1 MIKLMAVNGKNMTKS
16 VGMIGVSQLNPHGI
30 STVLTESPISPYGP
44 QYPQYLYMIP
54 LSPYGPP
61 GWSLSLDDK
70 VAGREREEYD
80 KKRRGPAK

>member
-1 MIKLMAVNGKNMTKS
+1 MIKLLAVNGKNMTKS
-16 VGMIGVSQLNPHGI
+16 VEMSGVIPLNPNCPKWIHNFPTI
-30 STVLTESPISPYGP
+30 PTESPLFPYV
-44 QYPQYLYMIP
+44 
-54 LSPYGPP
+54 PP